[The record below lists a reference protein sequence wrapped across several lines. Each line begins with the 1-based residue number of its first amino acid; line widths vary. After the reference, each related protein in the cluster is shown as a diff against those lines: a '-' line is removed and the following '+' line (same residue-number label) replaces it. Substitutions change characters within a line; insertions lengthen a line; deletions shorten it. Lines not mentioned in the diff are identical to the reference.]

1 MPPRPGRP
9 QNRKEDTDQ
18 LETVRLADR
27 PKRTNQSRAVA
38 MTILGQPRLAASWAQ
53 RHGQPGR
60 TRDDSR
66 VDRCRVTRNGRS
78 GAAGRMD
85 RTTRSEEAFDT
96 NEVRNAHRMAEIF
109 CPARPTR
116 VYTEGAPWAPRT
128 RYRPVGRHHTLSH
141 PLTTPFPHSQRPT
154 NAGRSAAAKDTIY
167 PNRLSPLSPVGPGA
181 PATGSVKSPT
191 TAVPA
196 ASGGTVA

>member
-1 MPPRPGRP
+1 MG
-9 QNRKEDTDQ
+9 
-18 LETVRLADR
+18 
-27 PKRTNQSRAVA
+27 
-38 MTILGQPRLAASWAQ
+38 W
-53 RHGQPGR
+53 
-60 TRDDSR
+60 
-66 VDRCRVTRNGRS
+66 
-78 GAAGRMD
+78 
-85 RTTRSEEAFDT
+85 
-96 NEVRNAHRMAEIF
+96 
-109 CPARPTR
+109 
-116 VYTEGAPWAPRT
+116 VYPEGALRAPRT

-196 ASGGTVA
+196 ASGGTIAVTAVTAVTAHSDQCNRGDHGHEGDFRDIIS